1 MLELERRNILPE
13 HQAGFRPGKS
23 TIYNTLRLERYAQ
36 SQPRC
41 ARPRRH
47 SAIILFDIRAAF
59 DSYIINYLISFLK
72 NRTAAIEI
80 GVFLSRQFNLKCDAP
95 QGSPLSPLLY
105 IIYTVDSMNKIPT
118 HREHGLFG
126 DNTAL
131 WTLAKTMTSLSFR
144 LPQSVDA
151 FEIWCKPWK
160 LKLQP
165 TKTEMVHFTIHP
177 RKKYKHPVAVKVD
190 NTIINRWIMQDT

>member
-59 DSYIINYLISFLK
+59 DSS
-72 NRTAAIEI
+72 
-80 GVFLSRQFNLKCDAP
+80 DAP

-151 FEIWCKPWK
+151 FESWCKPWK